1 MASDRA
7 RELSIIADG
16 ATGFARAP
24 WLNAWRLLEPE
35 LGLSL
40 DALAASEAPER
51 LDRLNRVAVSRGLFL
66 RAEQPL
72 RFIAQTEAQTKAQT
86 EARGQTLA
94 MSYEQA
100 VATFGAV
107 PTRVN
112 GPGAL
117 HDLLN
122 ALAWLCFPRVKAVL
136 HQLQATEIARDGI
149 GAARGRLRDGVTLLD
164 ENGIFLV
171 VRNQVDATRLRERD
185 WHRLLIEDR
194 ARWGAEICAFPL
206 GHGLVERLVRPYPA
220 LTAHVR
226 PLRLPPAW
234 FAVSPLEQIRQL
246 DRVAAAR
253 LRARPPLPGA
263 LDPLPVLGIP
273 GWWADNLDPAFYRD
287 MRVFRPRPE

>member
-1 MASDRA
+1 
-7 RELSIIADG
+7 
-16 ATGFARAP
+16 
-24 WLNAWRLLEPE
+24 
-35 LGLSL
+35 
-40 DALAASEAPER
+40 
-51 LDRLNRVAVSRGLFL
+51 
-66 RAEQPL
+66 
-72 RFIAQTEAQTKAQT
+72 
-86 EARGQTLA
+86 

-136 HQLQATEIARDGI
+136 HWLQATEIARDGI

-194 ARWGAEICAFPL
+194 ARWGAEICAVPL

-287 MRVFRPRPE
+287 MRVFRPRSA

>member
-1 MASDRA
+1 
-7 RELSIIADG
+7 LSIPAELE
-16 ATGFARAP
+16 TGFASAP
-24 WLNAWRLLEPE
+24 WLSAWRLLEPE

-40 DALAASEAPER
+40 DALAEAEGSDR
-51 LDRLNRVAVSRGLFL
+51 LDRLNRVAVSRGLSL
-66 RAEQPL
+66 RPERPL
-72 RFIAQTEAQTKAQT
+72 RFISQTEAQT
-86 EARGQTLA
+86 LS

-100 VATFGAV
+100 VAMVGAV

-122 ALAWLCFPRVKAVL
+122 ALAWLSFPRVKAVL
-136 HQLQATEIARDGI
+136 HQLQVTAIARDGI

-171 VRNQVDATRLRERD
+171 IQDPSDAMRLRERA
-185 WHRLLIEDR
+185 WRSMLYEDR
-194 ARWGAEICAFPL
+194 ARWGPQIRAVPL

-226 PLRLPPAW
+226 ALRLPPPW
-234 FAVSPLEQIRQL
+234 FALPPVEQIREL

-273 GWWADNLDPAFYRD
+273 GWWAANEDPAFYSNA
-287 MRVFRPRPE
+287 RVFRARPA

>member
-1 MASDRA
+1 VASDRA

-40 DALAASEAPER
+40 AALAAAEASER

-72 RFIAQTEAQTKAQT
+72 RFIAQTEAKT
-86 EARGQTLA
+86 EAKTEAQGQILA

-136 HQLQATEIARDGI
+136 HWLQATEIARDGI

-226 PLRLPPAW
+226 PLRLPLAW

-273 GWWADNLDPAFYRD
+273 GWWADNLDSAFYRD

>member
-1 MASDRA
+1 MASHRGRD
-7 RELSIIADG
+7 LSILADA

-24 WLNAWRLLEPE
+24 WLCSWRLLEPE

-40 DALAASEAPER
+40 DALAATGAADR
-51 LDRLNRVAVSRGLFL
+51 LDRLNRVAVARGLRL

-72 RFIAQTEAQTKAQT
+72 RFIAQHQAQTDPS
-86 EARGQTLA
+86 E

-100 VATFGAV
+100 IAAHAAV
-107 PTRVN
+107 PTRVS
-112 GPGAL
+112 GPGAV

-136 HQLQATEIARDGI
+136 HQFQATAIARDGI
-149 GAARGRLRDGVTLLD
+149 GNARGRLRDGVTLLD

-171 VRNQVDATRLRERD
+171 VRDKSDASHLRQRA
-185 WHRLLIEDR
+185 WHRLLYENR
-194 ARWGAEICAFPL
+194 ARWGSEICAVPL

-226 PLRLPPAW
+226 TFQMPPAW
-234 FAVSPLEQIRQL
+234 FALPRFEQLCQL
-246 DRVAAAR
+246 DRVAATR

-263 LDPLPVLGIP
+263 LDPLPVLGVP
-273 GWWADNLDPAFYRD
+273 GWWAGNEDPAFYRD
-287 MRVFRPRPE
+287 SRVFRPRRA

>member
-1 MASDRA
+1 VASDRD
-7 RELSIIADG
+7 RGLSIPGDG

-24 WLNAWRLLEPE
+24 WLTTWRLLEPE

-40 DALAASEAPER
+40 DALAAAAAPER
-51 LDRLNRVAVSRGLFL
+51 LDRLNQVAASRGLFL

-72 RFIAQTEAQTKAQT
+72 RFTAQTKAQT
-86 EARGQTLA
+86 KAQAEAQGQGRA
-94 MSYEQA
+94 MPYEQL

-136 HQLQATEIARDGI
+136 HQLQATAIARDGV

-171 VRNQVDATRLRERD
+171 VRDRSDATRLRKRA
-185 WHRLLIEDR
+185 WHSLLYEDR
-194 ARWGAEICAFPL
+194 ARWGAAICAVPL

-226 PLRLPPAW
+226 TLRLPPNW
-234 FAVSPLEQIRQL
+234 FAGPPLEQVRQL

-253 LRARPPLPGA
+253 LRARPPLPCA

-273 GWWADNLDPAFYRD
+273 GWWADNRDPAFYCD
-287 MRVFRPRPE
+287 TRVFRPGPA

>member
-1 MASDRA
+1 MASNRD

-16 ATGFARAP
+16 ATGFVRAP
-24 WLNAWRLLEPE
+24 WLTAWRLLEPE

-40 DALAASEAPER
+40 DALAAAEGAER

-72 RFIAQTEAQTKAQT
+72 RFIAQTKTQT
-86 EARGQTLA
+86 EAQGQALA
-94 MSYEQA
+94 MPYEQA

-149 GAARGRLRDGVTLLD
+149 GASRGRLRDGLTLLD
-164 ENGIFLV
+164 ENGLFLV
-171 VRNQVDATRLRERD
+171 VRNRVDATRLRERAWD
-185 WHRLLIEDR
+185 RLLFEDR
-194 ARWGAEICAFPL
+194 ARWGAEICAVPL

-246 DRVAAAR
+246 DRIAAGR
-253 LRARPPLPGA
+253 LRARPPIPGA
-263 LDPLPVLGIP
+263 LNPLPVLGIP
-273 GWWADNLDPAFYRD
+273 GWWADNLDPDFYRNT
-287 MRVFRPRPE
+287 RVFRPRPA

>member
-1 MASDRA
+1 MASDRG
-7 RELSIIADG
+7 RDLSILASG
-16 ATGFARAP
+16 ETGFASAP
-24 WLNAWRLLEPE
+24 WLSAWRLLEPE

-40 DALAASEAPER
+40 DALAEAEGSDR
-51 LDRLNRVAVSRGLFL
+51 LDRLNRVAVSRGLLL
-66 RAEQPL
+66 RAERTL
-72 RFIAQTEAQTKAQT
+72 RFVAQTEAQIEAQT
-86 EARGQTLA
+86 EA

-107 PTRVN
+107 PTRLS

-122 ALAWLCFPRVKAVL
+122 ALAWLSFPRVKAVL
-136 HQLQATEIARDGI
+136 HQLQATAIARDGI

-171 VRNQVDATRLRERD
+171 IQDQSDATRLRERA
-185 WHRLLIEDR
+185 WRSLLWEDR
-194 ARWGAEICAFPL
+194 ARWGPQIRAVPL

-220 LTAHVR
+220 LTSHVR
-226 PLRLPPAW
+226 ALRLPPAW
-234 FAVSPLEQIRQL
+234 FALPPVEQIREL

-273 GWWADNLDPAFYRD
+273 GWWAANEDPAFYSNE
-287 MRVFRPRPE
+287 RVFRTRPE

>member
-40 DALAASEAPER
+40 DALAAAEASER

-72 RFIAQTEAQTKAQT
+72 RFIAQ
-86 EARGQTLA
+86 GQILA

-136 HQLQATEIARDGI
+136 HWLQATEIARDGI

-194 ARWGAEICAFPL
+194 ARWGAEICAVPL

-287 MRVFRPRPE
+287 MRVFRPRPA